1 MSTLRRS
8 LVFLAFTVI
17 AAILA
22 GLAVLDPFHLRYAPR
37 FVAGTVLLT
46 VVLATVTL
54 AVAVK
59 VYLLRVLVLVLGGI
73 LALGWA
79 AVAWLVIDL
88 DDPRIVVSEVA
99 SGDQRLAVLEGGAF
113 AIDPVYSV
121 VLRAGDGPF
130 AQESLVWQGFEDGA
144 GPGEVAF
151 RGVDEVEIRT
161 GTCVLVSQVEPVTL
175 DVDPVH
181 RGTDR
186 C

>member
-8 LVFLAFTVI
+8 LVFLALTVI
-17 AAILA
+17 VAILA

-46 VVLATVTL
+46 LVLATVTL

-88 DDPRIVVSEVA
+88 DDPRTAVSEVA
-99 SGDQRLAVLEGGAF
+99 SGDQRLAVLEGEAF

-130 AQESLVWQGFEDGA
+130 AQESLVWRGDGA

-161 GTCVLVSQVEPVTL
+161 GTCVLVSRVEPVTL

-181 RGTDR
+181 RGTDG